1 MKWCIICWNTTV
13 PGSLRPIFKCFFL
26 YYLCIKVHT
35 LEILHPLAD
44 AYALA
49 YTTAEDELLQEIA
62 GYTKETHAHAHML
75 SGAVQG
81 KLLELLSR
89 MIQPERILEIG
100 TFTGY
105 SALCLAK
112 GLKEG
117 GRLYTIELRATD
129 ADSAQSFF
137 NKSAL
142 KDGIILQV
150 GNAEEILKTLNESW
164 DMVFIDADKVNYTS
178 YYEMVLPAV
187 KPGGYILADNVLF
200 HGEVLEEK
208 KQGKN
213 AKAIHAFNEH
223 VKQDTRVEHVL
234 LTVRDGLMIIRKK

>member
-1 MKWCIICWNTTV
+1 M
-13 PGSLRPIFKCFFL
+13 
-26 YYLCIKVHT
+26 
-35 LEILHPLAD
+35 EILHPLAD

-49 YTTAEDELLQEIA
+49 YTTPEDELLQEIA
-62 GYTKETHAHAHML
+62 AYTNETHAHAHML

-81 KLLELLSR
+81 RLLELLSR

-105 SALCLAK
+105 SALCLAR

-117 GRLYTIELRATD
+117 GRLYTIELRASD

-142 KDGIILQV
+142 KDRIILQV
-150 GNAEEILKTLNESW
+150 GNAEDILKELDERW
-164 DMVFIDADKVNYTS
+164 DIVFIDADKVNYIN

-187 KPGGYILADNVLF
+187 RRGGYIVADNVLF

-213 AKAIHAFNEH
+213 AKAIHAFNEYI
-223 VKQDTRVEHVL
+223 KQDTRIEHVL

>member
-1 MKWCIICWNTTV
+1 M
-13 PGSLRPIFKCFFL
+13 
-26 YYLCIKVHT
+26 
-35 LEILHPLAD
+35 EILHPLAD

-49 YTTAEDELLQEIA
+49 YTTPEDELLQEVA
-62 GYTKETHAHAHML
+62 DYTNETRAHAHML
-75 SGAVQG
+75 SGTVQG
-81 KLLELLSR
+81 RLLEMLSR

-112 GLKEG
+112 GLKEHG
-117 GRLYTIELRATD
+117 KLYTIELRAPD
-129 ADSAQSFF
+129 ASRAQSFF
-137 NKSAL
+137 NKSAM
-142 KDGIILQV
+142 KDRIILQV
-150 GNAEEILKTLNESW
+150 GNAEDILRTLNETW
-164 DMVFIDADKVNYTS
+164 DMVFIDADKVNYTN

-187 KPGGYILADNVLF
+187 RQGGYLIADNVLF

-208 KQGKN
+208 KEGKN

-223 VKQDTRVEHVL
+223 IKQDKRVEHVL

>member
-1 MKWCIICWNTTV
+1 MA
-13 PGSLRPIFKCFFL
+13 
-26 YYLCIKVHT
+26 
-35 LEILHPLAD
+35 E

-49 YTTAEDELLQEIA
+49 YTTAEDELLREVA
-62 GYTKETHAHAHML
+62 DYTHETHAHAHML
-75 SGAVQG
+75 SGTVQG

-105 SALCLAK
+105 SALCLAQ

-117 GRLYTIELRATD
+117 GRLYTIELRAPD
-129 ADSAQSFF
+129 AASAQSFF

-142 KDGIILQV
+142 KDKIILQA
-150 GNAEEILKTLNESW
+150 GNAEDIIKTLNESW
-164 DMVFIDADKVNYTS
+164 DMVFIDADKVGYIS
-178 YYEMVLPAV
+178 YYELVLPAV
-187 KPGGYILADNVLF
+187 KPGGYIVADNVLF
-200 HGEVLEEK
+200 HGEVREEK
-208 KQGKN
+208 KGKN

-223 VKQDTRVEHVL
+223 VKQDARVEHVL

>member
-1 MKWCIICWNTTV
+1 M
-13 PGSLRPIFKCFFL
+13 
-26 YYLCIKVHT
+26 
-35 LEILHPLAD
+35 EILHPLAD

-49 YTTAEDELLQEIA
+49 YTSPEDELLQEIA
-62 GYTKETHAHAHML
+62 AYTNETHAHAHML

-81 KLLELLSR
+81 RLLELLSR

-105 SALCLAK
+105 SALCLAR

-117 GRLYTIELRATD
+117 GRLYTVELRASD

-142 KDGIILQV
+142 KDKIILQV
-150 GNAEEILKTLNESW
+150 GNAEDILKELDERW
-164 DMVFIDADKVNYTS
+164 DIVFIDADKVNYIN

-187 KPGGYILADNVLF
+187 KPGGYIVADNVLF

-213 AKAIHAFNEH
+213 AKAIHAFNEYI
-223 VKQDTRVEHVL
+223 KQDTRIEHVL

>member
-1 MKWCIICWNTTV
+1 M
-13 PGSLRPIFKCFFL
+13 
-26 YYLCIKVHT
+26 
-35 LEILHPLAD
+35 EILHPMAE

-49 YTTAEDELLQEIA
+49 YTTAEDELLREVTN
-62 GYTKETHAHAHML
+62 YTNETHAHAHML
-75 SGAVQG
+75 SGTVQG

-117 GRLYTIELRATD
+117 GKLYTIELRAPD
-129 ADSAQSFF
+129 AASARSFF

-142 KDGIILQV
+142 KDKIILQA
-150 GNAEEILKTLNESW
+150 GNAEDIIKTLNESW
-164 DMVFIDADKVNYTS
+164 DMVFIDADKVGYIS
-178 YYEMVLPAV
+178 YYELVLPAV
-187 KPGGYILADNVLF
+187 RPGGYIVADNVLF

-208 KQGKN
+208 KGKN

-223 VKQDTRVEHVL
+223 VKQDARVEHVL

>member
-1 MKWCIICWNTTV
+1 
-13 PGSLRPIFKCFFL
+13 
-26 YYLCIKVHT
+26 

-49 YTTAEDELLQEIA
+49 FTTPEDDLLHEVADYTI
-62 GYTKETHAHAHML
+62 KTHPQAHML

-89 MIQPERILEIG
+89 MLQPVRILEIG

-112 GLKEG
+112 GLKDNG
-117 GRLYTIELRATD
+117 KLYTIELRATD
-129 ADSAQSFF
+129 AEQAQIFF
-137 NKSAL
+137 NKSSL
-142 KDGIILQV
+142 KDKIILQV
-150 GNAEEILKTLNESW
+150 GNAENILKELNETW
-164 DMVFIDADKVNYTS
+164 DMVFIDADKVNYS
-178 YYEMVLPAV
+178 LYYEIVLPAV
-187 KPGGYILADNVLF
+187 RPGGYILADNVLF

-213 AKAIHAFNEH
+213 AKAIQAFNEH
-223 VKQDTRVEHVL
+223 IKQDTRTEQVM

>member
-1 MKWCIICWNTTV
+1 MD
-13 PGSLRPIFKCFFL
+13 L
-26 YYLCIKVHT
+26 
-35 LEILHPLAD
+35 ILPA
-44 AYALA
+44 AEQYAL
-49 YTTAEDELLQEIA
+49 THTSAEDALL
-62 GYTKETHAHAHML
+62 KEVHDFTVRHHPEHHML
-75 SGAVQG
+75 SGSLQG
-81 KLLELLSR
+81 KFLE
-89 MIQPERILEIG
+89 MISCMIRPRRILEIG

-105 SALCLAK
+105 SALCLAR

-117 GRLYTIELRATD
+117 GRLYTVELRGSD

-142 KDGIILQV
+142 KDKIILQV
-150 GNAEEILKTLNESW
+150 GNAEDILKELDERW
-164 DMVFIDADKVNYTS
+164 DIVFIDADKVNYIN

-187 KPGGYILADNVLF
+187 KPGGYIVADNVLF

-213 AKAIHAFNEH
+213 AKAIHAFNEYI
-223 VKQDTRVEHVL
+223 KQDTRIEHVL